1 MLLTKP
7 NHLVLAGVRQISI
20 KIFRKLF
27 LLMVSWSGINIT
39 LTGTEVD
46 QSQNWRVSRL
56 IVVWEEQYV
65 VGFQVV
71 MAEAILVKLL
81 ETANLQTQ
89 LVTFNN
95 KPLYFNGWIS
105 NTNFLYKIKNG
116 ASNCLNRTNQIWK
129 WNIQAR

>member
-20 KIFRKLF
+20 KIFRILF
-27 LLMVSWSGINIT
+27 LLMVSSSGINIT

-116 ASNCLNRTNQIWK
+116 ASNCLNRTKQIWK
-129 WNIQAR
+129 WNIRAR

>member
-20 KIFRKLF
+20 KIFRILF
-27 LLMVSWSGINIT
+27 LLMVSWSGVNIT

-116 ASNCLNRTNQIWK
+116 ASNCLNRTKQIWK